1 MLLFD
6 TVIQYPMA
14 RGIHITNGTQKNIDS
29 KIQESEIVLAVNDA
43 LEIIKAEYPDNS
55 FHYYHKKGGWTAYDS
70 VNYINHFHSKNNLD
84 IIDPNTLDSIDSAD
98 GVSPDGGICFIEGKD
113 GFKHI
118 ILVSEAKHQG
128 RHDGYT
134 PISDS
139 GWAKECQKNKKLDPN
154 TPIENRPKQANGN
167 AIERAFKNSNT
178 FQGLTSIYGYFP
190 YVVFCD
196 GFDFRTKQDY
206 PLFSHQKFASRYNAD
221 STIRMRLVSGNY
233 FMPLNNSYVSGAKR
247 GFSTV
252 YPASIYARMQ
262 KWTHQEMVDVFTDV
276 MRKSINHLIGI
287 EEV

>member
-1 MLLFD
+1 
-6 TVIQYPMA
+6 MA
-14 RGIHITNGTQKNIDS
+14 RGIHTTNGTQKNIDS
-29 KIQESEIVLAVNDA
+29 KLQESEIVLAVGDA
-43 LEIIKAEYPDNS
+43 FDVIKSEFPNCRFSYM
-55 FHYYHKKGGWTAYDS
+55 HKKGGWTAYNS
-70 VNYINHFHSKNNLD
+70 VEYINHFHLKNNLD
-84 IIDPNTLDSIDSAD
+84 VIDPSTLDSIDSAD
-98 GVSPDGGICFIEGKD
+98 GVSPDGGICFIESKS

-139 GWAKECQKNKKLDPN
+139 GWAKECLRNKKLDPN
-154 TPIENRPKQANGN
+154 TPIEERPKQANGN

-206 PLFSHQKFASRYNAD
+206 SLFSHQKYASKYNID

-233 FMPLNNSYVSGAKR
+233 FMPLNNTYVSGAKR
-247 GFSTV
+247 GYSTV
-252 YPASIYARMQ
+252 YPASIYARME
-262 KWTHQEMVDVFTDV
+262 KWTHQEMVDVFVDV
-276 MRKSINHLIGI
+276 MRKSIIHLQSLG
-287 EEV
+287 EVG

>member
-1 MLLFD
+1 M
-6 TVIQYPMA
+6 
-14 RGIHITNGTQKNIDS
+14 
-29 KIQESEIVLAVNDA
+29 
-43 LEIIKAEYPDNS
+43 
-55 FHYYHKKGGWTAYDS
+55 HKKGGWTAYNS
-70 VNYINHFHSKNNLD
+70 VEYINHFHLKNNLD
-84 IIDPNTLDSIDSAD
+84 IIDPKTLDSIDSAD
-98 GVSPDGGICFIEGKD
+98 GVSPDGGICFIESKD

-206 PLFSHQKFASRYNAD
+206 SLFSHQKYAAKYNID

-252 YPASIYARMQ
+252 YPASIYARME
-262 KWTHQEMVDVFTDV
+262 KWTHQEMVDVFADV
-276 MRKSINHLIGI
+276 MRKSIIHLQSIG
-287 EEV
+287 ELG

>member
-1 MLLFD
+1 
-6 TVIQYPMA
+6 MA
-14 RGIHITNGTQKNIDS
+14 RGIHTTNGTQKNLDS

-43 LEIIKAEYPDNS
+43 LEIIKAEYPDNAI
-55 FHYYHKKGGWTAYDS
+55 HYFHKKGGWTAYDS

-84 IIDPNTLDSIDSAD
+84 TIDPNTLDSIDSAD
-98 GVSPDGGICFIEGKD
+98 GVSPDGGICFITGKD

-139 GWAKECQKNKKLDPN
+139 GWLKECAKNPKLDPN
-154 TPIENRPKQANGN
+154 LPIEERPKQANGN

-190 YVVFCD
+190 YVIFCD
-196 GFDFRTKQDY
+196 GFDFRTKDEY
-206 PLFSHQKFASRYNAD
+206 SLFSHQKFASRYNTD
-221 STIRMRLVSGNY
+221 SPIRMRLVSGNY
-233 FMPLNNSYVSGAKR
+233 FMPLNNSYVLGAKR

-252 YPASIYARMQ
+252 YPASIYARMK
-262 KWTHQEMVDVFTDV
+262 KWEYQEMVDVFLGV
-276 MRKSINHLIGI
+276 MIQSINHLESIG
-287 EEV
+287 ELG

>member
-1 MLLFD
+1 
-6 TVIQYPMA
+6 MA

-206 PLFSHQKFASRYNAD
+206 SLFSHQKYATKYNAD

-252 YPASIYARMQ
+252 YPASIYARMA
-262 KWTHQEMVDVFTDV
+262 KWTHQEMVDIFADV
-276 MRKSINHLIGI
+276 MRKSIIHLQSIG
-287 EEV
+287 ELG